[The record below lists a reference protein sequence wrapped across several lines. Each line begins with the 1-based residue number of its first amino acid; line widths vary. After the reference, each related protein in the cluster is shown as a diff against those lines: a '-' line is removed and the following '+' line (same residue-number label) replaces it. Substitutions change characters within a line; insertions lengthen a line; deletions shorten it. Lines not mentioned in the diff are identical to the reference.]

1 MRKVGPLA
9 KILYGV
15 FFLMLVVGMAALS
28 GCGKQ
33 NGSQSEVEIAP
44 EVLEKAVDICGGE
57 KGYYVAA
64 LDQILFVDENGK
76 PGEVFSF
83 PGRQIVQVAFGD
95 TLYALDYQGQSVLK
109 LDEDGEIAEEYAL
122 ENPKNVF
129 SDTFVDFE
137 AAGSNVYLSVIRRA
151 TEATEEGVYVLPWQE
166 KKLTKIFSEAVPLA
180 SFGEEG
186 VCVYQ
191 NGGDCRLRNI

>member
-64 LDQILFVDENGK
+64 LDQILFVVENGK

-137 AAGSNVYLSVIRRA
+137 AGGSNVYLGVIRRA
-151 TEATEEGVYVLPWQE
+151 T
-166 KKLTKIFSEAVPLA
+166 
-180 SFGEEG
+180 
-186 VCVYQ
+186 
-191 NGGDCRLRNI
+191 